1 MKRFVKPL
9 AIAGVAGAMAL
20 GAMTSSEARPRGWAA
35 AGVGF
40 AAGALV
46 GAAAANAANSH
57 YHGSYYHGGYYH
69 DGGYA
74 YAPAPGGV
82 YYSAPAYDGYAYEPA
97 PTYRYENRSR
107 DFRERQFNASNS

>member
-46 GAAAANAANSH
+46 GAAAASAANSH
-57 YHGSYYHGGYYH
+57 YHGGYYY

-97 PTYRYENRSR
+97 PTYRYHNRSR